1 MPASYLIDH
10 ARRVVFSRGWGDLTD
25 ADLAGHQATLLADP
39 AFEPTFGQ
47 LCDLSEVTSEAHVTT
62 AGVQYLAGRDVF
74 APWARRAFVAPR
86 PLSFGL
92 ARIFALLRECRG
104 ELAIEVYQDLAPA
117 RHWVGLV
124 D

>member
-1 MPASYLIDH
+1 MPASYSIDH
-10 ARRVVFSRGWGDLTD
+10 ARRMVFSRGWGELTD

-39 AFEPTFGQ
+39 AFDPTYAQ
-47 LCDLSEVTSEAHVTT
+47 LCDLRDVASEARVTT
-62 AGVQYLAGRDVF
+62 AAVHHLAGRDVF

-104 ELAIEVYQDLAPA
+104 ELAIEVFREIAPA
-117 RHWVGLV
+117 RHWVGLT

>member
-1 MPASYLIDH
+1 MPATYLIDH

-25 ADLAGHQATLLADP
+25 ADLAGHQATLLADR
-39 AFEPTFGQ
+39 AFDPTFAQ
-47 LCDLSEVTSEAHVTT
+47 LCDLRGVTSEAQVTT
-62 AGVQYLAGRDVF
+62 TAVHYLAGRDVF

-92 ARIFALLRECRG
+92 ARIFALLRESRG
-104 ELAIEVYQDLAPA
+104 ELGIEVFQEIAPA
-117 RHWVGLV
+117 RRWVGLT